1 MQAYR
6 LAALCGLLALVLL
19 GGCSENREEI
29 IKLRHELNELRQQL
43 TLQTAERAAELAYYE
58 RQAAIAAACDWVVP
72 LCPPSITSPGRQ
84 AQEAGFGGG
93 ADFLFWT
100 IVLLKTLI
108 AGAGAGAFSIMLI
121 LASDTLLRP
130 SRTRTEAARKLV
142 EQARADAQ
150 HLTSASDRELRALNQ
165 AVLNA
170 REDLSNLQAEIEAT
184 QEELARQEALVN
196 RQQQN
201 LSAIEEVRRTLDA
214 I

>member
-1 MQAYR
+1 MQAHR
-6 LAALCGLLALVLL
+6 LAAGCALALAFL
-19 GGCSENREEI
+19 GGCSSNLEESK
-29 IKLRHELNELRQQL
+29 KLHDEILDLRQQL
-43 TLQTAERAAELAYYE
+43 ESRSAERSAELVHQE
-58 RQAAIAAACDWVVP
+58 RQAAIAAACDWVAP
-72 LCPPSITSPGRQ
+72 LCPASITSPGRK

-108 AGAGAGAFSIMLI
+108 AGVGAGAFSIMLI

-130 SRTRTEAARKLV
+130 SRVRTEAARKLV

-150 HLTSASDRELRALNQ
+150 RLTSASDRELRALNQ

-170 REDLSNLQAEIEAT
+170 REYLSNLQAEIEAT
-184 QEELARQEALVN
+184 QEELARQEALVS